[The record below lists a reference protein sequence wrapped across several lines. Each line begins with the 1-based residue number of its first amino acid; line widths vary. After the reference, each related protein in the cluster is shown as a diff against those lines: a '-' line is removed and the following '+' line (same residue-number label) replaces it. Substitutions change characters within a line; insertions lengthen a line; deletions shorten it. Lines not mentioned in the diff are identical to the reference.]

1 MQRKNSGR
9 LSCRHLTELQ
19 GLCHD
24 GLFMVP
30 PAAAETNRRRKD
42 DRASYKDTHGNP
54 PLLVRCSRHDYSVLS
69 RESCCAWDTLW
80 DEEELP
86 EKDVRGARGSGGIAL
101 RA

>member
-24 GLFMVP
+24 GLFVVP

-54 PLLVRCSRHDYSVLS
+54 PSFVCCFSRQII
-69 RESCCAWDTLW
+69 AFF
-80 DEEELP
+80 P
-86 EKDVRGARGSGGIAL
+86 EKAVAL
-101 RA
+101 GTH